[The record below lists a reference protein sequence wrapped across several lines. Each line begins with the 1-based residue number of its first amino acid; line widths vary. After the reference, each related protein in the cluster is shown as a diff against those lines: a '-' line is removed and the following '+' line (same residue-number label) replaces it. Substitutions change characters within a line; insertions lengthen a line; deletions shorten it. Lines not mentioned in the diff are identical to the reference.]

1 MSDGRN
7 RKKALYLCPTKPEVL
22 YPLSP
27 PSSTAS
33 PPRYLPARAPASPRR
48 PPCLPALLP
57 CLLPVLSPRIPPRSL
72 FPVDSP
78 RLNVNGDSCSA
89 IWDGS
94 ACSGGGLRWRGES
107 STLDLLWS
115 CDAQSG
121 GHGEE
126 GGDELVR
133 CDVLDEASTFFPPW
147 RAEALQWVVVRP
159 LDGLPALFLA
169 VPHLLP
175 ASRGTTTTARR
186 LLRRDALF
194 LFQRYSFSSLSQNK
208 IPT

>member
-1 MSDGRN
+1 MTPVCVVSY
-7 RKKALYLCPTKPEVL
+7 RKTIKEKKSESYLSF
-22 YPLSP
+22 Y
-27 PSSTAS
+27 
-33 PPRYLPARAPASPRR
+33 
-48 PPCLPALLP
+48 
-57 CLLPVLSPRIPPRSL
+57 PRSL
-72 FPVDSP
+72 SSSP
-78 RLNVNGDSCSA
+78 SLACIDLTLA
-89 IWDGS
+89 ISPATGVLH
-94 ACSGGGLRWRGES
+94 GLRWRGES